1 MVTNNSQCISVYVR
15 EVQHDA
21 FSFIVLRQ
29 PQIYVVSAVKQRLQP
44 IQVQRQVA
52 WYIGLS
58 CPSYQDIHSNPMFQ
72 SFPVDFH
79 VGLFLLHACFPSSC
93 S

>member
-1 MVTNNSQCISVYVR
+1 MMHSVLL
-15 EVQHDA
+15 
-21 FSFIVLRQ
+21 SFQVLTQ
-29 PQIYVVSAVKQRLQP
+29 PPIYVGSAVKQRLQP

-58 CPSYQDIHSNPMFQ
+58 CPSCQDIHSNPISQ

-79 VGLFLLHACFPSSC
+79 VGLFLVHACFPSSC